1 MHHKMGKRFVNPP
14 ARNGIKKAVL
24 WDSLLVPH
32 GVLYFDTSDFL
43 NGAVDAANAD
53 GQNAEEP
60 QGEKRLDGHDESPQK
75 INCLG

>member
-1 MHHKMGKRFVNPP
+1 MNPP

-32 GVLYFDTSDFL
+32 GVLQFDTSDFL

-53 GQNAEEP
+53 GQNGEGP
-60 QGEKRLDGHDESPQK
+60 QSEKGLDGHDEPPPK
-75 INCLG
+75 VNCPG